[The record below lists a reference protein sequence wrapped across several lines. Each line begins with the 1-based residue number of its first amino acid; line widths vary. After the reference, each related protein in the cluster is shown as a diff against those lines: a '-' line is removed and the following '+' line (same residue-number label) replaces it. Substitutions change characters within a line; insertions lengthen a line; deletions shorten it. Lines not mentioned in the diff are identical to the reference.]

1 MLFGKMCWSHPRHT
15 FHPNLRYSPGISPC
29 PLCHPPTTSEI
40 PLRNWTLTPTLPNLS
55 ALCICPVLLC
65 GSVLVLITIIAQIIF
80 SSTFS
85 HIPIYYHDTSVV
97 VTVFG
102 TSCLA
107 LVGYYKAQIPEPKFP
122 IDVSLH
128 ITGQ

>member
-1 MLFGKMCWSHPRHT
+1 MEKCVDLTQGTLST
-15 FHPNLRYSPGISPC
+15 LISDIPQAYLLV
-29 PLCHPPTTSEI
+29 PSATPPTNSEI
-40 PLRNWTLTPTLPNLS
+40 PRRNWTLTPTLPNLS

-65 GSVLVLITIIAQIIF
+65 GSVLVLITIIAQISF

-85 HIPIYYHDTSVV
+85 HTPIYYHDTSVV